1 MRDTAHVAIGTWL
14 VRDGE
19 LCEVVALEAG
29 EVVVED
35 RLGRAARVRVADLLR
50 PAGSSG
56 VRLAGAGGHAP
67 GREPP
72 GVLLGVAGEHALAEA
87 RSRAAHVREVLSGY
101 RAGSEELATPGEPR
115 PQYAS
120 GVPLMRRYQAKA
132 AELGVT
138 GRTVRGWARRYR
150 DLGEAGLVDGRGS
163 RVRDP
168 LKGVDPRW
176 ADACRTVL
184 EEQVEESSVTKSLT
198 LRRVRARLDRDFG
211 PGSVPAP
218 KGGAAYR
225 ALDELSRGRGS
236 FSGSA
241 RARRSIADR
250 PEGCYGRLR
259 AARPGEYVL
268 LDSTPLDVFAMEPVT
283 LRWVQAELTI
293 AMDLFTRCI
302 LGLRLTPVSAKSVDV
317 ASVLFEVL
325 SPPEAPPEW
334 PAEAAW
340 PYHGVPGALVVDA
353 GRACGPRFTGP
364 GMLPDTIVVDH
375 GSIYVSEH
383 VTSACARL
391 GVSVQPARPYTPT
404 DKSPIER
411 FFRTLRE
418 GLLEALPGY
427 KGPDVFSRGKDAEQ
441 DAFFYLGELEAII
454 REWVAVVYHRQP
466 HDSLTDPRLPGL
478 AMSPVQRYGYGIAR
492 AGRIEIPRDPDLRLE
507 FLPLKWRTIKHYGV
521 EIGRLRYNGPVVARY
536 RDRTSPYHGARAGL
550 WPFAVNPD
558 DVSRIYFRDPGDSRW
573 HELAWEHA
581 ADLDVPF
588 SAETLAYAKA
598 LAARTERFPDT
609 RRALLDL
616 LEAWNL
622 GLAANRAERRM
633 ALRLAAERAALQAPP
648 QPEGNVVTLPA
659 VRAVQAA
666 QQLESGMD
674 AAAPPAAGDGDH
686 GDDFYADALET
697 VE

>member
-1 MRDTAHVAIGTWL
+1 VTALLKA
-14 VRDGE
+14 
-19 LCEVVALEAG
+19 AG
-29 EVVVED
+29 
-35 RLGRAARVRVADLLR
+35 
-50 PAGSSG
+50 PSG
-56 VRLAGAGGHAP
+56 VRLAGSAGGGGRLA

-72 GVLLGVAGEHALAEA
+72 GVLLGAAGEDALAVA
-87 RSRAAHVREVLSGY
+87 RGRAAHVREVLSGY
-101 RAGSEELATPGEPR
+101 QSGSEELAIPGEPR
-115 PQYAS
+115 PQYAP
-120 GVPLMRRYQAKA
+120 GVPLMQRYQAKA

-138 GRTVRGWARRYR
+138 IRTVCRWAGRYR
-150 DLGEAGLVDGRGS
+150 DLGEAGLVDGRGTLT
-163 RVRDP
+163 RHP
-168 LKGVDPRW
+168 LQGVDPRW
-176 ADACRTVL
+176 ADACGAVL
-184 EEQVEESSVTKSLT
+184 DEQVEESSVTKSLT

-211 PGSVPAP
+211 PDSVPAP
-218 KGGAAYR
+218 RGGAAYR

-241 RARRSIADR
+241 KARRSIAGR
-250 PEGCYGRLR
+250 PAAASYGRLR
-259 AARPGEYVL
+259 SSRPGEYVL
-268 LDSTPLDVFAMEPVT
+268 LDSTRLDVFAMEPVT

-302 LGLRLTPVSAKSVDV
+302 LGLRVTPVSAKSVDV
-317 ASVLFEVL
+317 ASVLFEAL

-340 PYHGVPGALVVDA
+340 PYHGVPEALVVDA
-353 GRACGPRFTGP
+353 GRADGPRFTGP
-364 GMLPDTIVVDH
+364 GLLPDTIVIDH

-391 GVSVQPARPYTPT
+391 GISIQPARPYTPA
-404 DKSPIER
+404 DKSPVER

-427 KGPDVFSRGKDAEQ
+427 KGPDVFSRGKDAEH
-441 DAFFYLGELEAII
+441 DAFFYLGELETII
-454 REWVAVVYHRQP
+454 REWIAVVYHRRP
-466 HDSLTDPRLPGL
+466 HESLIDPRLPGL

-521 EIGRLRYNGPVVARY
+521 EIGGLRYNGAAVARY
-536 RDRTSPYHGARAGL
+536 RDRASLYQGARAGL

-558 DVSRIYFRDPGDSRW
+558 DVSRIYFRDPGDGRW

-598 LAARTERFPDT
+598 LAARKERFPDT

-622 GLAANRAERRM
+622 GLAANRTERRM
-633 ALRLAAERAALQAPP
+633 ALRLAAERAALQAPQ
-648 QPEGNVVTLPA
+648 QPEENVIALPA
-659 VRAVQAA
+659 VRSVQLA
-666 QQLESGMD
+666 QQQDPGTD
-674 AAAPPAAGDGDH
+674 TPAASRGAGAGH
-686 GDDFYADALET
+686 GGDFYADALET
-697 VE
+697 LE